1 MDGKIAF
8 EYLSGTKKYDK
19 NKAYELARRGARAGI
34 VLLEN
39 RGHTLPLQKGARAA
53 FFGRMQKQY
62 LPSGTG
68 SGGRVQSEYVT
79 NIFDSL
85 RENGIE
91 LDSEAEAF
99 YSDFVAAH
107 PYQVGNGWT
116 NPSSQEEPVLE
127 DDFIARLAQ
136 RNEIALFVITR
147 ISGEDGDLPDGR
159 GGYMLTETELKT
171 LSQLRNSFGRVV
183 LLLNVS
189 GIIDMTEIRSA
200 SPDAVMIVWH
210 GGMEGGRAAAE
221 VICGLESPSGRLPDT
236 MADKR
241 ESYPAYENFYGEN
254 RLFYRED
261 IYVGYRYFQTFAPEK
276 VIYPFGYGLSYT
288 DFAVS
293 YAEHTVSDGIFNV
306 RVLVVNN
313 GDMAGREVVQCYV
326 EAPCGRL
333 GKPVKALCAYK
344 KTGELLPGE
353 SELVT
358 LTFCEYDFASYDD
371 TNNAYILEKGEYVF
385 HIGKN
390 VRDCSASFS
399 VTLAEEKVIKRVE
412 SALKPVLA
420 FYRLVNRGSGAEYEP
435 VPLRVPAD
443 EPIPETLPA
452 IEKDGKTLLDVYEG
466 RITLDEFVRRFSDSD
481 LVNIVRGEGMSSPKV
496 TPGTGAAF
504 GGVTPSLVAL
514 GIPVMCCTDGPAG
527 VRMVSD
533 VKCVGFPDATCI
545 AASWDD
551 ELAEDM
557 YELCG
562 QELAVNCVDILL
574 GPGTNIHRDP
584 ICGRNFEYF
593 SEDPLLA
600 GKCAAAICRGLSRAG
615 VSGAVKHFSANNRE
629 YNRHG
634 MDAVVSERALR
645 EIYTRPFEICVRES
659 DVRSVMTSYNPINGR
674 WSASDYDLT
683 VRLLRNDFG
692 FEGFVMTDWWAR
704 VGDTENGGNV
714 TALSEMVHAR
724 NDIYMVTPDASR
736 REDDLASALAA
747 GTLTRGELRSCA
759 RDLCAF
765 ALQSLSYQ
773 ALLNGYG
780 KHDPASVCVGEPD
793 IRADVNGGEAV
804 FENPASCRAVMRI
817 TYRSDVPGLVQ
828 TNIEALANEKNA
840 FTLLVGNTNGK
851 CAFDYREISL
861 PAGENKFLFVS
872 ENPLAV
878 VLKLEIFPVE
888 R

>member
-8 EYLSGTKKYDK
+8 EYISGAKKYDK
-19 NKAYELARRGARAGI
+19 TKAYELARRGAREGI

-39 RGHTLPLQKGARAA
+39 RGHTLPLQKGAHAA
-53 FFGRMQKQY
+53 FFGRMQKHY
-62 LPSGTG
+62 LASGTG
-68 SGGRVQSEYVT
+68 SGGRVQSEYNT

-85 RENGIE
+85 LENGIE
-91 LDSEAEAF
+91 LDTEAEAF
-99 YSDFVAAH
+99 YADFVASH

-116 NPSSQEEPVLE
+116 NPSSQEEPALE
-127 DDFIARLAQ
+127 DEFVSHLAQ
-136 RNEIALFVITR
+136 RNETALFVITR

-171 LSQLRNSFGRVV
+171 LAQLRGSFARVAV
-183 LLLNVS
+183 ILNVS
-189 GIIDMTEIRSA
+189 GIMDMTELKAA

-210 GGMEGGRAAAE
+210 GGMEGGRAAAD

-236 MADKR
+236 IAAGR

-288 DFAVS
+288 DFAIS
-293 YAEHTVSDGIFNV
+293 YAEHSVSSGVFSV

-313 GDMAGREVVQCYV
+313 GSVPGREVVQCYV

-333 GKPVKALCAYK
+333 GKPALSLCAYK
-344 KTGELLPGE
+344 KTGELLPGG

-358 LTFCEYDFASYDD
+358 LTFGEYDFASFDD
-371 TNNAYILEKGEYVF
+371 INNAYILEKGEYVF
-385 HIGKN
+385 RIGKN
-390 VRDCSASFS
+390 VRDNSASFA
-399 VTLAEEKVIKRVE
+399 VTLAEDKVIKRVE
-412 SALKPVLA
+412 SALKPVIP
-420 FYRLVNRGSGAEYEP
+420 FERLVNRGSGAEYEP
-435 VPLRVPAD
+435 VPLRVHAA

-452 IEKDGKTLLDVYEG
+452 IEKDGKTLFDVYEG
-466 RITLDEFVRRFSDSD
+466 RITLDEFVRRFSDAD

-504 GGVTPSLVAL
+504 GGVTPSLSAL
-514 GIPVMCCTDGPAG
+514 GIPVMCCTDGPSG

-533 VKCVGFPDATCI
+533 AKCVGYPDATCI
-545 AASWDD
+545 AAAWDD
-551 ELAEDM
+551 ALAEDM
-557 YELCG
+557 YEFCG
-562 QELAVNCVDILL
+562 QELATHCVDILL

-692 FEGFVMTDWWAR
+692 FDGFVMTDWWAR
-704 VGDTENGGNV
+704 VGGTETGGNV

-724 NDIYMVTPDASR
+724 NDIYMVTPDAAR
-736 REDDLASALAA
+736 REDDLASALEE
-747 GTLTRGELRSCA
+747 GRLTRGELRACA
-759 RDLCAF
+759 YNICAF

-780 KHDPASVCVGEPD
+780 KHDPASVCVGEPE
-793 IRADVNGGEAV
+793 ISAAVNGGEAV
-804 FENPASCRAVMRI
+804 IENPASRRVVIRVS
-817 TYRSDVPGLVQ
+817 YRSAVPGLAQ
-828 TNIEALANEKNA
+828 TNIEALVNEKSA
-840 FTLLVGNTNGK
+840 FALLVGNTNGGTEH
-851 CAFDYREISL
+851 DYREISL
-861 PAGENKFLFVS
+861 PAGENKFVFVS
-872 ENPLAV
+872 QNPLAEV
-878 VLKLEIFPVE
+878 SGVDIFPVG
-888 R
+888 